1 METGGGRKRSCGD
14 QRLGWINL
22 RMVGYRR
29 HALMS
34 LNEKRLAMRVKR
46 MKATVDAGVGA
57 GRSFRVAEVRLPCA
71 PIALL
76 AERIGAC
83 VPLESLHAILQG
95 KMPRKRRTDTKIQ

>member
-1 METGGGRKRSCGD
+1 M
-14 QRLGWINL
+14 NL
-22 RMVGYRR
+22 SMVGYRR

-34 LNEKRLAMRVKR
+34 LNEKRFALRVKR
-46 MKATVDAGVGA
+46 MKARVGAGA

-83 VPLESLHAILQG
+83 VPFESLHAMLQG